1 MAVFEFLESCYINF
15 KKKLTGKKWWNFHKK
30 CLATL
35 VFWNNYLDD
44 PCHSYLCQP
53 ISFPKYSPF
62 PRKKKPNSN
71 LSTARKKKIKTQ
83 KCSTCISMIFWVL
96 FCFFSVKLLF
106 RFYNT
111 STLHWGVFTY
121 LISVLPTQIY
131 CRYTVWKLQ
140 GFSFIQILRE
150 INFR

>member
-1 MAVFEFLESCYINF
+1 MLGSWQHC
-15 KKKLTGKKWWNFHKK
+15 
-30 CLATL
+30 
-35 VFWNNYLDD
+35 FWNNYLDD
-44 PCHSYLCQP
+44 PCHSYLYQP

-83 KCSTCISMIFWVL
+83 KCSTCISII
-96 FCFFSVKLLF
+96 FCFFSIKLLF

-121 LISVLPTQIY
+121 LILVVPNQYIAVDSQCGSFRIFLYFRFCVKSTCEILEGF
-131 CRYTVWKLQ
+131 LQ
-140 GFSFIQILRE
+140 L
-150 INFR
+150 